1 MKLFLALDCGGTKV
15 AAVLFDRNMRRRA
28 ACVSGSVRPN
38 TTSDDLIRK
47 HAEELI
53 NALGLAGLEVEEY
66 GGVCEPRLIEAIGSV
81 CRLGNAA
88 PSGETE
94 TGLAAAG
101 IFGDGLLALCG
112 TGATMFAR
120 VGGKT
125 FVAGGYGAAVAD
137 EGSGYYVG
145 RAGLIAAIR
154 DSEERGEHTALT
166 DMLPVHFGYNER
178 EEIRAAIFSIY
189 GRTDKSPAAGVAG
202 FAPVV
207 IRAALQG
214 DAVAAAILEDAGRLL
229 GLQMAH
235 LIEKNSLPGSL
246 PLAIS
251 GSMWRGNPIMLN
263 AFRDT
268 LREKSG
274 RKEIL
279 IPRLEP
285 VLGVLAR
292 RIYETHGAF
301 TEEDVK
307 FLLSEYPEFG
317 FET

>member
-1 MKLFLALDCGGTKV
+1 MNLFLALDCGGTKV
-15 AAVLFDRNMRRRA
+15 AAVLYDENMRRRA
-28 ACVSGSVRPN
+28 ACVAGSVRPN
-38 TTSDDLIRK
+38 TTSDDLIRQ
-47 HAEELI
+47 HTEDLI
-53 NALGLAGLEVEEY
+53 NGLGLAGLEVEEY
-66 GGVCEPRLIEAIGSV
+66 GGVCEPRLIETIRSV
-81 CRLGNAA
+81 CRLGKAA
-88 PSGETE
+88 LSGETE

-120 VGGKT
+120 VAGKT
-125 FVAGGYGAAVAD
+125 CVAGGYGAAVAD

-154 DSEERGEHTALT
+154 DSEDRGEHTALT
-166 DMLPVHFGYNER
+166 DMLPSHFGFEGP
-178 EEIRAAIFSIY
+178 EEIRPAIFSIY
-189 GRTDKSPAAGVAG
+189 GRTDRSPAASVAG

-207 IRAALQG
+207 VRAARQG

-235 LIEKNSLPGSL
+235 LIKKNSLPGSL

-251 GSMWRGNPIMLN
+251 GSMWRGNPVMLN

-268 LREKSG
+268 LRERG
-274 RKEIL
+274 CRGGIV

-292 RIYETHGAF
+292 RIYETRGAF
-301 TEEDVK
+301 TEEDVT

-317 FET
+317 FEM